1 MHSAPQDFAVTVG
14 DRSFVIRVQDGH
26 VMIDGKT
33 VSVSLEKV
41 AGNLY
46 SLILDQAS
54 YDVVLGENGATT
66 LVSIEGTPVRVE
78 VKDTKALLLEKF
90 SQHRGARATAQ
101 SLRAPMPGLVLRVSV
116 HEGDAVKTGQGIVV
130 LEAMKMEN
138 ELRAPTAGVIRKV
151 HVTAGDA
158 VAKNAL
164 LVEFAN

>member
-1 MHSAPQDFAVTVG
+1 MHAAPQDFVVTVG

-41 AGNLY
+41 AGSLY

-66 LVSIEGTPVRVE
+66 LVSIDGIPVRVE

-90 SQHRGARATAQ
+90 CEHSGTKAAAQ

-116 HEGDAVKTGQGIVV
+116 QVGDAVKAGQGIVV

-138 ELRAPTAGVIRKV
+138 ELRTPTGGVIRKV

-164 LVEFAN
+164 LVDFAN